1 MTNATMRPVEIVRE
15 VTAAWERSDLES
27 LMKFI
32 AEDCVY
38 SASVGSEPGETFVGR
53 DAVRTGFAR
62 LLAYDSDGIS
72 EPGAMHG
79 VGNLVVS
86 TWGVRKAGQDGRS
99 ILVRGC
105 DIFSIH
111 DGLIVRKDSFRKAYS

>member
-1 MTNATMRPVEIVRE
+1 MQPLDIIRE
-15 VTAAWERSDLES
+15 VTAAWDRSDLES
-27 LMKFI
+27 LMTFI

-62 LLAYDSDGIS
+62 LLAHDSDGTS
-72 EPGAMHG
+72 EPGEMRAAG
-79 VGNLVVS
+79 DWVVS
-86 TWGVRKAGQDGRS
+86 TLGIRKTGTDGRS

-111 DGLIVRKDSFRKAYS
+111 GGLIVRKDSFRKTYS